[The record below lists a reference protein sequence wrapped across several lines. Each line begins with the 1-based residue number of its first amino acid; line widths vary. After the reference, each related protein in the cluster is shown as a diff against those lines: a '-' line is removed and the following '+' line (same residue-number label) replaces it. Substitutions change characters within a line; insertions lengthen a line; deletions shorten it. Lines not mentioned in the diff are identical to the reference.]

1 MRYLTIAGC
10 ASQSWHQQWA
20 GGLPVGLFC
29 MKLYDMTI
37 RRRVKRRRGPNKPA
51 DERKDYLI
59 QARVP
64 RDLDEVLKQDAK
76 RRRLSVSH
84 LIRNVLQDTY
94 ELVDGVIGDV
104 DQIVQDS
111 VKLSGRVTRD
121 AKQIARSA
129 AGLRERATD
138 RRDAEPG
145 PDKPRPEQP
154 HDAPAPESRREA
166 PSSERALEM
175 PAPRSRRE
183 ASSERHRDAP
193 AAEREYEAPA
203 AETRREAPVAE
214 RRRGAEASREFD
226 ARTADVYAWQ
236 AVVLN
241 RAAHCERCER
251 PLVRGETA
259 HLGLSQTPSTAPRWL
274 CIDCL
279 ALLAER

>member
-1 MRYLTIAGC
+1 
-10 ASQSWHQQWA
+10 
-20 GGLPVGLFC
+20 

-37 RRRVKRRRGPNKPA
+37 RRRSRRRRGPNKPA

-64 RDLDEVLKQDAK
+64 RDLDTVLKQDAK

-94 ELVDGVIGDV
+94 ELVDGVIGEV

-111 VKLSGRVTRD
+111 VDLTGRVTRD

-129 AGLRERATD
+129 AGLRERAGAAG
-138 RRDAEPG
+138 RERDV
-145 PDKPRPEQP
+145 
-154 HDAPAPESRREA
+154 DAPAGQ
-166 PSSERALEM
+166 
-175 PAPRSRRE
+175 
-183 ASSERHRDAP
+183 RDA
-193 AAEREYEAPA
+193 AS
-203 AETRREAPVAE
+203 AE
-214 RRRGAEASREFD
+214 RRREARDSVRQRAAAAREQPREARDAVRRREVEGRERVRTWKSSAADFD

-241 RAAHCERCER
+241 RAARCERCR
-251 PLVRGETA
+251 RDLDRGETA

-274 CIDCL
+274 CPGCL
-279 ALLAER
+279 ALLSER